1 LAPQVG
7 SVVLLFFFY
16 LTNFQLVGFIPKTV
30 FSSLLLL
37 AFIDMISSW
46 FIKSFLTTKEKIEWL
61 VVPLIIVLAFTLN
74 LLQAVFLGIAMSTFL
89 FVASFNRSGVVK
101 YVASGLTIRSTIER
115 PPRVAR
121 WLGQSANQIQI
132 LILQNYLFFG
142 NASSILSYVTS
153 MFEDSGGK
161 VDNLLPPIPKV
172 VILDLTLVTGTAE
185 PTIAM
190 LIPRNRIQYVL
201 LCAFNS

>member
-7 SVVLLFFFY
+7 SVFLLFFFY
-16 LTNFQLVGFIPKTV
+16 LTNFRLVGFIPKTA

-37 AFIDMISSW
+37 AFIDMMSSW
-46 FIKSFLTTKEKIEWL
+46 FIKSFLTTKEKMEWL
-61 VVPLIIVLAFTLN
+61 VVPLIIALAFTLN

-101 YVASGLTIRSTIER
+101 YVANGQTIRSTIER

-142 NASSILSYVTS
+142 NASSILSYVTT
-153 MFEDSGGK
+153 MFEEPDRNI
-161 VDNLLPPIPKV
+161 DRDLFPPIPKII
-172 VILDLTLVTGTAE
+172 ILDLTLVTGKAAVQL
-185 PTIAM
+185 P
-190 LIPRNRIQYVL
+190 
-201 LCAFNS
+201 F

>member
-1 LAPQVG
+1 
-7 SVVLLFFFY
+7 
-16 LTNFQLVGFIPKTV
+16 
-30 FSSLLLL
+30 
-37 AFIDMISSW
+37 MISSW